1 MRTSVVLRR
10 TLLAFAAVLASSLGA
25 ARSVRAEPPPL
36 IPREV
41 LFGNPDRASPE
52 ISPDGTRLAYLRADD
67 RDVMQVWVRTLGKE
81 DDRAVTRERRRGIR
95 AFQWA
100 YDGRLL
106 YLQDSDGDENTH
118 VFAVDLEE
126 GETRDLTPFV
136 GVRASIAAS
145 EAKRPGEIL
154 VEMNRRTRGVF
165 DLWLV
170 DLSNGGLATI
180 APNPGRATEILVD
193 RRMDVRGFVETKP
206 DGGSELR
213 TKPTVDAAQPRTLL
227 AWSAEERFSPIG
239 FTENGNTIYALS
251 NVGADTTGLVA
262 LDVATGE
269 RRVLASEE
277 GVDAGRPLLHP
288 VTREPQAVPFARDRV
303 RWKVLDPAVEADFEA
318 LAKVAEGDLAVTS
331 RDQADAIWTV
341 SFSSDTKPT
350 HWYLWRRAEQK
361 AEHLFS
367 ARKELDALALA
378 PMRFV
383 EIRARDGLVLPSYLT
398 LPVGVEPKNLPLVL
412 HVHGGPWAR
421 DRWGFQPQVQHLA
434 NRGYAVL
441 QVNYRGSTGFGKKHT
456 LLAKREFA
464 GKMHDDLVDGVRWAV
479 AEGVADPKRVVIMGG
494 SYGGYA
500 TLVGLAFTPEVF
512 ACGVDVVGPSNLVS
526 LVESF
531 PPYWG
536 PNLVNTWYPYVGDP
550 RDPKDRADMEARS
563 PLFRVD
569 KVRAPLLVAQGAN
582 DPRVTRKESDQMVEA
597 LRKRGLEVE
606 YLVFDDE
613 GHGFARP
620 ENRLRFTAAAE
631 AFLAKHLGGR
641 REP

>member
-1 MRTSVVLRR
+1 MRTSLVRRSLVVVVAA
-10 TLLAFAAVLASSLGA
+10 LASQVAAVRTA
-25 ARSVRAEPPPL
+25 RAELPPL

-41 LFGNPDRASPE
+41 LFGNPDRSSPE
-52 ISPDGTRLAYLRADD
+52 ISPDGTRLAYLRADA
-67 RDVMQVWVRTLGKE
+67 RNVMQVWVRTIGKE

-95 AFQWA
+95 SFSWA
-100 YDGRLL
+100 HDGRRLL
-106 YLQDSDGDENTH
+106 YLQDGDGDENSH
-118 VFAVDLEE
+118 VFAVNLES

-136 GVRASIAAS
+136 GVRAEIAAR
-145 EAKRPGEIL
+145 EPLRPGEIL
-154 VEMNRRTRGVF
+154 VEMNRRSRDVF
-165 DLWLV
+165 DLYLV
-170 DLSNGGLATI
+170 DLESGSLAVMQE
-180 APNPGRATEILVD
+180 NPGRATAWLVD
-193 RRMDVRGFVETKP
+193 RRMDARGFVASKP
-206 DGGSELR
+206 DGGSELL
-213 TKPTVDAAQPRTLL
+213 VPRPLQGDRKTLL
-227 AWSAEERFSPIG
+227 SWGAEDRFAPIG
-239 FTENGNTIYALS
+239 FSKDGNTLYALS

-262 LDVATGE
+262 MDFETGGI
-269 RRVLASEE
+269 RVLASEE
-277 GVDAGRPLLHP
+277 GVDAGRPLVHP
-288 VTREPQAVPFARDRV
+288 DTGEPQAVPFARDRV
-303 RWKVLDPAVEADFEA
+303 RWKVLDPAIEPDLAA
-318 LAKVAEGDLAVTS
+318 LAKVADGELAVTS
-331 RDQADAIWTV
+331 RDQKDEVWTV

-350 HWYLWRRAEQK
+350 HWYLWRRAEQR

-378 PMRFV
+378 PMKFV
-383 EIRARDGLVLPSYLT
+383 EIKARDGLMLPSYLT

-412 HVHGGPWAR
+412 QVHGGPWAR
-421 DRWGFQPQVQHLA
+421 DRWGFHPLVQHLA

-441 QVNYRGSTGFGKKHT
+441 QVNYRGSSGFGKRHT

-464 GKMHDDLVDGVRWAV
+464 GKMHDDLVDGVRWAI
-479 AEGVADPKRVVIMGG
+479 AEGIADPKRVGISGG

-569 KVRAPLLVAQGAN
+569 KIRAPLLVGQGAN

-597 LRKRGLEVE
+597 LRKRGLDVE
-606 YLVFDDE
+606 YIVFDDE

-620 ENRLRFTAAAE
+620 ENRLRFYAASE